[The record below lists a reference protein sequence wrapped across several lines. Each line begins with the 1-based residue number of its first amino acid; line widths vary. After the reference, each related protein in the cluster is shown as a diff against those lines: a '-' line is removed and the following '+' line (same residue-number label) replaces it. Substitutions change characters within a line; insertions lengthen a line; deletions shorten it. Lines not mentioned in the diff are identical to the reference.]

1 MTQESVLEIAS
12 HAILIALKLAGPLL
26 LVTLGIGL
34 FLSMMQAAT
43 QVQEQSLSFVPELG
57 GVALVILV
65 GGNWMLNELISYTRG
80 LYNLIPTLIH

>member
-43 QVQEQSLSFVPELG
+43 QVQEQSLSFVPKLG